1 MEIKWDI
8 TKKIKP
14 LKNTLFI
21 GLIFFTLI
29 CFSPYIFSQA
39 SKLDEGVIKDS
50 TLTVFID
57 CQWCKLAEIQKDISF
72 IKLVEEQD
80 KAQVYV
86 LITKRDT
93 ESGGTEFILSFK
105 GQKEFGGDNDQL
117 KCQTDKGK
125 EEKELMSELINTLKM
140 GFMRYVGKTPISS
153 LISIRLMDE
162 VKPTAVEDNWDF
174 WVFSISGN
182 TFLNGQKLYKN
193 GMLFGSFYANRVT
206 PELKVRLSVGAMYN
220 QDKFTFDDQIIK
232 SSSNSRNFTGLIV
245 KSLNDHWSVGGYF
258 SALSSS
264 YANTKF
270 SLSPGPAIE
279 YNLFPY
285 SQSTRRQLRFLYRL
299 DFNSIWYQEETIYE
313 KTHENLLKESLSAT
327 VELKQKWGTISTSIE
342 GSNYF
347 HDFSKNRVHLMGE
360 LSLRII
366 GGLNINLN
374 GSYSRIHDQLS
385 LARSGVSFEEILL
398 RRKEIATTY
407 NYYFSV
413 GLSYT
418 FGSTKSNVVNP
429 RFGTGGGGFSISF

>member
-1 MEIKWDI
+1 LTYPKTRNDAVKQEKKMGPG
-8 TKKIKP
+8 KKI
-14 LKNTLFI
+14 LFMA
-21 GLIFFTLI
+21 LIFFTL
-29 CFSPYIFSQA
+29 
-39 SKLDEGVIKDS
+39 
-50 TLTVFID
+50 VFID

-105 GQKEFGGDNDQL
+105 GQKEFVGDNDQL
-117 KCQTDKGK
+117 KCQPDIGK
-125 EEKELMSELINTLKM
+125 EEKELLRELINTLKM

-162 VKPTAVEDNWDF
+162 VKPTSVEDKWDF
-174 WVFSISGN
+174 WVFSISGD
-182 TFLNGQKLYKN
+182 TFFNGQKLYKS
-193 GMLFGSFYANRVT
+193 GMLYGFFSANRVT
-206 PELKVRLSVGAMYN
+206 PELKVRLSVGGMYN

-232 SSSNSRNFTGLIV
+232 SSSNSQNFTGLIV
-245 KSLNDHWSVGGYF
+245 KSLNDHWSVGGHF
-258 SALSSS
+258 SALAST
-264 YANTKF
+264 YTNTKF

-299 DFNSIWYQEETIYE
+299 DFKSIWYQVETIYE

-327 VELKQKWGTISTSIE
+327 LELKQKWGTISTSIE

-347 HDFSKNRVHLMGE
+347 HDFSKNRVHLRGE

-374 GSYSRIHDQLS
+374 GRYSRIHDQLS
-385 LARSGVSFEEILL
+385 LARSDATFEEILL

-418 FGSTKSNVVNP
+418 FGSTKSKVVNP
-429 RFGTGGGGFSISF
+429 RFGSGGGGISIMF

>member
-1 MEIKWDI
+1 VKQEKKMGPG
-8 TKKIKP
+8 KKI
-14 LKNTLFI
+14 LFLA
-21 GLIFFTLI
+21 LIFFTLL
-29 CFSPYIFSQA
+29 CFSPHIFSQDT
-39 SKLDEGVIKDS
+39 KRDKGIIKDS
-50 TLTVFID
+50 ALTVFID
-57 CQWCKLAEIQKDISF
+57 CQWCKLDEIQKDISF

-117 KCQTDKGK
+117 KCQPDIGK
-125 EEKELMSELINTLKM
+125 EEKELLRELINTLKM

-162 VKPTAVEDNWDF
+162 VKPTSVEDKWDF
-174 WVFSISGN
+174 WVFSISGD
-182 TFLNGQKLYKN
+182 TFFNGQKLYKS
-193 GMLFGSFYANRVT
+193 GMLYGFFSANRVT
-206 PELKVRLSVGAMYN
+206 PELKVRLSVGGMYN

-232 SSSNSRNFTGLIV
+232 SSSNSQNFTGLIV
-245 KSLNDHWSVGGYF
+245 KSLNDHWSVGGHF
-258 SALSSS
+258 SALAST
-264 YANTKF
+264 YTNTKF

-299 DFNSIWYQEETIYE
+299 DFKSIWYQEETIYE

-327 VELKQKWGTISTSIE
+327 LELKQKWGTISTSIE

-347 HDFSKNRVHLMGE
+347 HDFSKNRVYLRGE

-385 LARSGVSFEEILL
+385 LARSDATFEEILL

-418 FGSTKSNVVNP
+418 FGSTKSKVVNP
-429 RFGTGGGGFSISF
+429 RFGTGSQGISIMF

>member
-1 MEIKWDI
+1 MEIIWD
-8 TKKIKP
+8 TRKKIRP
-14 LKNTLFI
+14 WKNTLFL
-21 GLIFFTLI
+21 GWIFFTLI
-29 CFSPYIFSQA
+29 CFSPHVLSQA
-39 SKLDEGVIKDS
+39 AQIDKEVIKES
-50 TLTVFID
+50 ALTVFID
-57 CQWCKLAEIQKDISF
+57 CQWCKLDEIQQDISF
-72 IKLVEEQD
+72 IKLVKDQD

-86 LITKRDT
+86 LITKQDT
-93 ESGGTEFILSFK
+93 TSGRSEFILSFK
-105 GQKEFGGDNDQL
+105 GQQEFTGDNDQL
-117 KCQTDKGK
+117 SCQAAKGK
-125 EEKELMSELINTLKM
+125 EEKELMRELMNTLKM

-162 VKPTAVEDNWDF
+162 VKPTAVEDKWDF
-174 WVFSISGN
+174 WVFSISGD
-182 TFLNGQKLYKN
+182 TFFNGQKLYKS

-206 PELKVRLSVGAMYN
+206 PELKVRLSVGGMYN
-220 QDKFTFDDQIIK
+220 QDKFIFDDQIIK

-264 YANTKF
+264 YTNTKF

-285 SQSTRRQLRFLYRL
+285 SQSTRRQLCFLYRL
-299 DFNSIWYQEETIYE
+299 DFKSSWYQEETIYE

-327 VELKQKWGTISTSIE
+327 LELKQKWGTISTSIE

-360 LSLRII
+360 LSLRVI

-385 LARSGVSFEEILL
+385 LARSDASFEEILL
-398 RRKEIATTY
+398 RRKEIATTF

-429 RFGTGGGGFSISF
+429 RFGSGGGGFSISF

>member
-1 MEIKWDI
+1 MEMNWDT
-8 TKKIKP
+8 TKKMRP
-14 LKNTLFI
+14 GKNILFI
-21 GLIFFTLI
+21 GWIFFYLI
-29 CFSPYIFSQA
+29 CFSPHVFSQA
-39 SKLDEGVIKDS
+39 AQIDEEVIKKS
-50 TLTVFID
+50 TLKVFID
-57 CQWCKLAEIQKDISF
+57 CQWCKLADIQKEISF

-86 LITKRDT
+86 FITKQDT
-93 ESGGTEFILSFK
+93 ASGGIEFILSFK

-117 KCQTDKGK
+117 KCPTDKDK
-125 EEKELMSELINTLKM
+125 EEKELLRELINTLKM
-140 GFMRYVGKTPISS
+140 GFMRYVGKTPISN
-153 LISIRLMDE
+153 LISIRLRDE
-162 VKPTAVEDNWDF
+162 VKPTSVEDKWDF

-182 TFLNGQKLYKN
+182 TFLNGQKLYKS
-193 GMLFGSFYANRVT
+193 GMLFGSFSANRVT
-206 PELKVRLSVGAMYN
+206 PELKVRLSVGGMYN

-232 SSSNSRNFTGLIV
+232 SSSNSQNFTGLIV
-245 KSLNDHWSVGGYF
+245 KSLNDHWSVGGYL
-258 SALSSS
+258 SVLSSS
-264 YANTKF
+264 YTNTKF
-270 SLSPGPAIE
+270 SLSPGPALE

-313 KTHENLLKESLSAT
+313 KTHENLLKESVSAT
-327 VELKQKWGTISTSIE
+327 FEVKQKWGTVSTSIE

-347 HDFSKNRVHLMGE
+347 HDFSKNRVRLVGE

-366 GGLNINLN
+366 RGLNVNLN

-385 LARSGVSFEEILL
+385 LARSDTSFEEILL
-398 RRKEIATTY
+398 RRKEVATTY

-429 RFGTGGGGFSISF
+429 RFGSGGQGISISF